1 MDEPPPPSSPPLGTS
16 DTDTATP
23 IKLSLYPGDSEL
35 LAPAYESIVKPLNKQ
50 PGFMQKLRDF
60 NWQND
65 KDKLRQ
71 KFYFEY
77 YSKEKFMGMSESVK
91 FCFFFYLNWHEI
103 AFVF

>member
-1 MDEPPPPSSPPLGTS
+1 MDDTTPNNSTPLGTS
-16 DTDTATP
+16 ETDTATP
-23 IKLSLYPGDSEL
+23 VKLSLYPGESEL
-35 LAPAYESIVKPLNKQ
+35 LAPAYETTVKPLNKQ

-77 YSKEKFMGMSESVK
+77 YSKEKFMGM
-91 FCFFFYLNWHEI
+91 FCEFCLNLFSFSLFF
-103 AFVF
+103 